1 MKIAIIDNIG
11 LTYDGNTL
19 THRGLGG
26 SESAVILM
34 SKELARFNFKVTVFN
49 NCVDSQASPG
59 IYNKVIYRPID
70 TINDADIFDIMI
82 SSRTIIPFVPPE
94 YYKMFMPDQYGRMH
108 NPAIFENMKKHAKL
122 KILWKH
128 DTFCMGDE
136 ILEDLLV
143 NNHIH
148 ELFTLSD
155 FHTTYVTNSN
165 HGKKRIYEVLKNKV
179 FQTRNGIVNY
189 NPYVNVKDK
198 DPNLFVYNA
207 SISKGMIPLVTK
219 IWPRVQQQLPNA
231 KLTVIG
237 GYYRFRE
244 NAQPDAQEVQWH
256 QLVKEHQN
264 INFTGII
271 SQKEISDILTKA
283 SYFVFP
289 GAFPETFGI
298 STLEAI
304 NYNVP
309 VIGTRF
315 GALEET
321 ALNLSSYFIDYAIEP
336 NALANFLKTDDQ
348 INKFVDL
355 IIKAYN
361 NKYLHQQKMNYC
373 NIVKDISTWDTVALQ
388 WKQHFYNKL
397 NQHLP
402 LDEYRKVK
410 YINHKL
416 HKVFGRKHSN
426 IEEWAEPKSTEQ
438 KISIITPFF
447 NSEKYIE
454 KTIHSIA
461 SQDYDNYECF
471 LINDASTD
479 NTLNV
484 VEKTIET
491 LPENIKSKFT
501 IINNVEN
508 KGAVYN
514 QVNTIR
520 NLTDSD
526 IIMMIDGDDWL
537 NYDNS
542 IFDFYNNIYK
552 NDIEFTYGSCWSLV
566 DNIPLIAQEY
576 PPEIK
581 ENRDYRNY
589 KFNWGMP
596 YTHLRTFRKYL
607 INDISDNKFK
617 DENGNWF
624 KAGGDNAT
632 FYNIIEKADP
642 NKIKV
647 IQNIHYVYNDTNPL
661 NDYKVNG
668 EEQNLVARK
677 ITSMQEKKILIAIP
691 TNKYIETETFK
702 SIYDLEIPDGY
713 KVDFQYFYGYSI
725 EQVRNLIADWVIR
738 GYDYLFSVDSDIA
751 FPKDTLKKLLSHD
764 KDLVSGMYR
773 QRKNDQIIEIYIPSK
788 NGGTRN
794 ITIDEINS
802 SLIEISGCGFGC
814 VLIKKK
820 LFMDIPYPQFEY
832 KMNNPHNILISED
845 NDFCLKAIDK
855 GFKLYCDTTILC
867 EHIGSTKFVINKVVK
882 TQQPQPAI
890 KENTEISVYSQKK
903 VFK

>member
-19 THRGLGG
+19 NNRGLGG

-34 SKELARFNFKVTVFN
+34 SKELAKLNFQVTVFN
-49 NCVDSQASPG
+49 NCEDSQAKPG
-59 IYNKVIYRPID
+59 IYDNVTYRPIHS
-70 TINDADIFDIMI
+70 INNDDIFDIMI

-94 YYKMFMPDQYGRMH
+94 KYNLFKPDQYGRMH
-108 NPAIFENMKKHAKL
+108 QPELFENMKKHAKL

-136 ILEDLLV
+136 ILEDMFLQ
-143 NNHIH
+143 NHID
-148 ELFTLSD
+148 EMFTLSD

-165 HGKKRIYEVLKNKV
+165 HGKRRIYEVLKNKV

-189 NPYVNVKDK
+189 NPYVNPKDK

-219 IWPRVQQQLPNA
+219 IWPRVQEQLPNA
-231 KLTVIG
+231 KLTIIG

-256 QLVKEHQN
+256 QLVKQYPN

-271 SQKEISDILTKA
+271 SQQEIANILTNA
-283 SYFVFP
+283 SYFIFP

-315 GALEET
+315 GAMEET

-336 NALANFLKTDDQ
+336 NSIANFINSDEQ
-348 INKFVDL
+348 VNKFVQL
-355 IIKAYN
+355 TLNAYH

-373 NIVKDISTWDTVALQ
+373 NIVKDISTWDTIALQ

-397 NQHLP
+397 HHHLT

-410 YINHKL
+410 YINHKV
-416 HKVFGRKHSN
+416 HQIFGRKTSN
-426 IEEWAEPKSTEQ
+426 NEEWTEPKSTEQ
-438 KISIITPFF
+438 KITVITPFY
-447 NSEKYIE
+447 NSENYIE
-454 KTIHSIA
+454 KTIQSIA
-461 SQDYDNYECF
+461 AQDYDNYECF

-479 NTLNV
+479 NSLNV
-484 VEKTIET
+484 LIKTLKE
-491 LPENIKSKFT
+491 LPDNLKTKFR
-501 IINNVEN
+501 IINNEEN

-514 QVNTIR
+514 QINTIR
-520 NLTDSD
+520 HVNDED
-526 IIMMIDGDDWL
+526 IVMLIDGDDWL

-542 IFDFYNNIYK
+542 IFDFYNNLYK
-552 NDIEFTYGSCWSLV
+552 KDTEFTYGSCWSLV

-581 ENRDYRNY
+581 ENKQYRNY

-607 INDISDNKFK
+607 VNDIPDDVFQ
-617 DENGNWF
+617 DENGDWF
-624 KAGGDNAT
+624 KAGGDNST

-642 NKIKV
+642 SKV
-647 IQNIHYVYNDTNPL
+647 KCVQNIHYIYNDTNPL

-668 EEQNLVARK
+668 EEQNKTARK
-677 ITSMQEKKILIAIP
+677 ITNMVEKKILIAIP
-691 TNKYIETETFK
+691 TSKYIEPETFK
-702 SIYDLEIPDGY
+702 SIYDLEIPAGY
-713 KVDFQYFYGYSI
+713 KVDFQYFFGYNIS
-725 EQVRNLIADWVIR
+725 QVRNLISDWVIK

-751 FPKDTLKKLLSHD
+751 FSKDTLKKILSHD
-764 KDLVSGMYR
+764 KDLVTGIYR
-773 QRKNDQIIEIYIPSK
+773 QRKPEQILEIYLPNE
-788 NGGTRN
+788 NGGMRN
-794 ITIDEINS
+794 ANIEELTQPLVEIV
-802 SLIEISGCGFGC
+802 GCGFGC

-820 LFMDIPYPQFEY
+820 VFEDIGYPQFEY
-832 KMNNPHNILISED
+832 KMANVHNILVSED
-845 NDFCLKAIDK
+845 NDFCIKARSK
-855 GFKLYCDTTILC
+855 GFKLYCDTSVIC
-867 EHIGSTKFVINKVVK
+867 KHIGSTNYQVVK
-882 TQQPQPAI
+882 TAKTNTPVTNDAI
-890 KENTEISVYSQKK
+890 PVYSNKK
-903 VFK
+903 VFQ

>member
-1 MKIAIIDNIG
+1 MRIAIIDNIG

-19 THRGLGG
+19 NNRGLGG

-34 SKELARFNFKVTVFN
+34 SKELTKLNFQVTVFN
-49 NCVDSQASPG
+49 NCEDSQAKPG
-59 IYNKVIYRPID
+59 IYDNVTYRPIHS
-70 TINDADIFDIMI
+70 INSNDIFEIMI
-82 SSRTIIPFVPPE
+82 SSRTTIPFVPPE
-94 YYKMFMPDQYGRMH
+94 HYKLFQPDQYGRMH
-108 NPAIFENMKKHAKL
+108 QPELFETMRKHARL

-136 ILEDLLV
+136 ILEDLFI

-165 HGKKRIYEVLKNKV
+165 HGKRRIYEVLKNKV

-189 NPYVNVKDK
+189 NPHVNTREK

-219 IWPRVQQQLPNA
+219 IWPKVQEQLPHA

-244 NAQPDAQEVQWH
+244 NAQPDAQELQWH
-256 QLVKEHQN
+256 QLVKQHSN

-271 SQKEISDILTKA
+271 SQKEIADILSKA
-283 SYFVFP
+283 SYFIFP

-309 VIGTRF
+309 IIGTRF

-321 ALNLSSYFIDYAIEP
+321 ALNLSSYLIDYAIEP
-336 NALANFLKTDDQ
+336 NSIANFINADDQ
-348 INKFVDL
+348 VNKFVKMTID
-355 IIKAYN
+355 AYH

-388 WKQHFYNKL
+388 WKQHFYNKMKRHL
-397 NQHLP
+397 N

-410 YINHKL
+410 YINHKV
-416 HKVFGRKHSN
+416 HKVFGRKISN
-426 IEEWAEPKSTEQ
+426 QEEWVEPKSPEQ
-438 KISIITPFF
+438 KISIITPFY
-447 NSEKYIE
+447 NSEKFIE
-454 KTIHSIA
+454 KTIQSIA
-461 SQDYDNYECF
+461 AQDYDNYECI

-479 NTLNV
+479 NTLV
-484 VEKTIET
+484 TLHEVLET
-491 LPENIKSKFT
+491 LPDSIRTKFR
-501 IINNVEN
+501 IINNTEN

-514 QVNTIR
+514 QINAIR
-520 NLTDSD
+520 DLPDDN
-526 IIMMIDGDDWL
+526 IIMLIDGDDWL

-542 IFDFYNNIYK
+542 IFDFYNNVYK
-552 NDIEFTYGSCWSLV
+552 HDTEFTYGSCWSLV
-566 DNIPLIAQEY
+566 DSIPLVAQEY

-581 ENRDYRNY
+581 QTKQYRSY
-589 KFNWGMP
+589 RFNWGMP

-607 INDISDNKFK
+607 TNDLPDNVFQ

-632 FYNIIEKADP
+632 FYNIIEQADP
-642 NKIKV
+642 TKV
-647 IQNIHYVYNDTNPL
+647 KCIQDIHYVYNDVNPL

-668 EEQNLVARK
+668 EEQNKTARK
-677 ITSMQEKKILIAIP
+677 ITNMVEKKILIAIP
-691 TNKYIETETFK
+691 TNKYIESDTFK

-713 KVDFQYFYGYSI
+713 KVDFQYFHGYSI
-725 EQVRNLIADWVIR
+725 QQVRNLIADWVIR
-738 GYDYLFSVDSDIA
+738 GYNYLFAVDSDMV
-751 FPKDTLKKLLSHD
+751 FPRNTLKKMLSHD
-764 KDLVSGMYR
+764 KDLVTGIYR
-773 QRKNDQIIEIYIPSK
+773 QRKPEQILEIYLPNA
-788 NGGTRN
+788 NGGMRN
-794 ITIDEINS
+794 ATMQELTQPLTEIV
-802 SLIEISGCGFGC
+802 GCGFGC

-820 LFMDIPYPQFEY
+820 LFTTIPYPQFEY
-832 KMNNPHNILISED
+832 KMANANSILISED
-845 NDFCLKAIDK
+845 NDFCVKARNH
-855 GFKLYCDTTILC
+855 GFKLYCDTTIIC
-867 EHIGSTKFVINKVVK
+867 EHIGSTKFIVNKEE
-882 TQQPQPAI
+882 QPEPNNNPI
-890 KENTEISVYSQKK
+890 PVFSEKK
-903 VFK
+903 VFV